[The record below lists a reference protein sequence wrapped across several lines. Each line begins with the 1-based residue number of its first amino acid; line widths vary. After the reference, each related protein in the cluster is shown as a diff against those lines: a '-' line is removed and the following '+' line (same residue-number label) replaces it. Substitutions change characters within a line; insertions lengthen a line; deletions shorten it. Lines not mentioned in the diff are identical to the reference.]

1 MSTYQK
7 KNENEIQRDIENERG
22 YWLGSFKRFHQSN
35 KLTKTKKNY
44 NSLVKQKKVKT
55 KHFFMITQYMST
67 SGWDSAKN

>member
-44 NSLVKQKKVKT
+44 NSLVK
-55 KHFFMITQYMST
+55 
-67 SGWDSAKN
+67 